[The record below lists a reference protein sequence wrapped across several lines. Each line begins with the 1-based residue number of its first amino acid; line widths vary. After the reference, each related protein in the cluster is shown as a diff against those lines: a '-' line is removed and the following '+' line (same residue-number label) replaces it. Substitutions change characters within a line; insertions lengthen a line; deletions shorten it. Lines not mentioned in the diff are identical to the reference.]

1 MSMHYHMPGQAVPAT
16 SWMLFCPDC
25 SQKMRIIMA
34 APAQDGR
41 ETRTYECAYG
51 HPGIDDRGP
60 SLTRSCLRRSKCS
73 SAVDPSIIGYG
84 LLLIF
89 PILIKGTH

>member
-1 MSMHYHMPGQAVPAT
+1 MSMHYHMPGQAVPAA
-16 SWMLFCPDC
+16 SWVLFCPDC

-51 HPGIDDRGP
+51 HRESMTVTLP
-60 SLTRSCLRRSKCS
+60 
-73 SAVDPSIIGYG
+73 
-84 LLLIF
+84 
-89 PILIKGTH
+89 